1 MDEDPTPSRREL
13 IVSLLGVAGAV
24 AVGRAVGP
32 RLLGGDSSTA
42 ATSALSGPATAGRTA
57 QRLGVTPEPTVPTTT
72 TVAPPPPTLELP
84 PEGKLAFPIDAGPKC
99 YVLDN
104 YGDCR
109 SGGSRAHIGVD
120 ILDERGRTIFAVADG
135 RLTYQFTDTGTAG
148 FGWTLQGDDGRT
160 YRYFH
165 LDSFAPGLELGDT
178 VRFGDPI
185 GYVGSSG
192 NFLSDGTENRANI
205 HLHFEVHEGRNNP
218 IDPLPLL
225 VVPDGVPVGPPL
237 KSCAARL

>member
-1 MDEDPTPSRREL
+1 MS
-13 IVSLLGVAGAV
+13 VLGIAGAA
-24 AVGRAVGP
+24 AVGRTVGP
-32 RLLGGDSSTA
+32 RLLGPDRSSA
-42 ATSALSGPATAGRTA
+42 ASTALSGPATAGRGAERIGEPAPPATTA
-57 QRLGVTPEPTVPTTT
+57 PPAS
-72 TVAPPPPTLELP
+72 TVAPPPTLAQP
-84 PEGKLAFPIDAGPKC
+84 PAGKLAFPIDPGPQC

-104 YGDCR
+104 FGDCR

-120 ILDERGRTIFAVADG
+120 ILDARGRTVYAVADG

-148 FGWTLQGDDGRT
+148 FGWTLQGDDGRL

-165 LDSFAPGLELGDT
+165 LDSFVEGLALGDT
-178 VRFGDPI
+178 VAFGDPI

-205 HLHFEVHEGRNNP
+205 HLHFEVHEGRNAP

-225 VVPDGVPVGPPL
+225 VLPEGVLVGPPL
-237 KSCAARL
+237 KSCAAQV